1 MSNRC
6 KYAKPLRDRI
16 DAMDDAEDHFGS
28 VRDLMM
34 TVSEYSHRKTN
45 KMDWLD
51 LAQQIQNDVV
61 EALPAVKSLAQAF
74 DTSQAVKDAA
84 EKCFKLEAE
93 ISTQTVVLLAR
104 GKKVKRKSVDE
115 LWDRIDA
122 FADALRELTPAAK
135 QSLRKQAKALSY
147 RARHKARV
155 GKR

>member
-6 KYAKPLRDRI
+6 KYSKPLRDLI
-16 DAMDDAEDHFGS
+16 DAMDAAEDHFGS

-34 TVSEYSHRKTN
+34 TVSEYSYRKTN

-51 LAQQIQNDVV
+51 LAQEIQSDVV
-61 EALPAVKSLAQAF
+61 DALPAVKSLAQAF
-74 DTSQAVKDAA
+74 DTSQTVKDAA

-115 LWDRIDA
+115 LWDRINA
-122 FADALRELTPAAK
+122 FADALRELAPAAK
-135 QSLRKQAKALSY
+135 LSLRKQAKALSY
-147 RARHKARV
+147 RARLKARS
-155 GKR
+155 